1 MTSGLHGHGTLSG
14 PNTSDRRIRA
24 LREIPSPDIVR
35 TELPLT
41 GRRAEVVQRDRD
53 EIADI
58 LAGRDDRLL
67 VIVGPCSVHDPV
79 AAIDYARRL
88 APIAAEHVDRLKIV
102 MRVYFEKP
110 RTTVGWKGLI
120 NDPGMDGSFDV
131 ERGLRVAR
139 GLLLDLIDLGLPVG
153 CEFLEPTSPQYIA
166 DAVAWG
172 AIGAR
177 TTESQVHRQLASGL
191 SMPIGFKNGTD
202 GNVQVAVDGVKA
214 AAAQHVFFGVDDFGR
229 GAIVETE
236 GNTDCHI
243 ILRGGTAGPN
253 FDAGSVDGALASLA
267 KAGLPELVMID
278 CSHANSGKDH
288 IRQAEVATEVAA
300 MIASGQRGIS
310 GVMLESFLVAGAQ
323 APDAE
328 PLTYGQSVTDKCMD
342 WDATVTVMQA
352 LSAAKTRI

>member
-1 MTSGLHGHGTLSG
+1 MSITECGTTTI
-14 PNTSDRRIRA
+14 NTFDHRIVSF
-24 LREIPSPDIVR
+24 RELTAPTVIR

-41 GRRAEVVQRDRD
+41 ARRAQAVQRDRE
-53 EIADI
+53 EISAI

-67 VIVGPCSVHDPV
+67 LVVGPCSVHDPV
-79 AAIDYARRL
+79 AALDYARRL
-88 APIAAEHVDRLKIV
+88 APIAAQYAERLKIV

-110 RTTVGWKGLI
+110 RTTIGWKGLI

-131 ERGLRVAR
+131 ERGIRTAR
-139 GLLLDLIDLGLPVG
+139 GLLLGIIDLGLPVG

-202 GNVQVAVDGVKA
+202 GNIQVAIDGVKA
-214 AAAQHVFFGVDDFGR
+214 AAAPHNFFGVDDLGR
-229 GAIVETE
+229 AAVVETM
-236 GNTDCHI
+236 GNPNCHV

-253 FDAGSVDGALASLA
+253 YDASSVATAIGRLHR
-267 KAGLPELVMID
+267 AGLPDRVMID

-288 IRQAEVATEVAA
+288 VRQAEVVAEVIGRIAA
-300 MIASGQRGIS
+300 GERGI
-310 GVMLESFLVAGAQ
+310 GGLMLESFLVAGAQ
-323 APDAE
+323 SLSGE
-328 PLTYGQSVTDKCMD
+328 LMYGQSVTDQCMD
-342 WDATVTVMQA
+342 FRTTADLLGNLYTA
-352 LSAAKTRI
+352 LG

>member
-1 MTSGLHGHGTLSG
+1 MAQIATAQV
-14 PNTSDRRIRA
+14 TSDRRIR
-24 LREIPSPDIVR
+24 RFSDIPSPHDVL
-35 TELPLT
+35 TEFPL
-41 GRRAEVVQRDRD
+41 GARRAERVARDRD

-67 VIVGPCSVHDPV
+67 VVVGPCSVHDPAAALEYASRLVNV
-79 AAIDYARRL
+79 ADEL
-88 APIAAEHVDRLKIV
+88 QDRLKVV

-110 RTTVGWKGLI
+110 RTTIGWKGLI
-120 NDPGMDGSFDV
+120 NDPDMDGTFD
-131 ERGLRVAR
+131 VAR
-139 GLLLDLIDLGLPVG
+139 GLRIARQLLLDVIDIGLPVG

-191 SMPIGFKNGTD
+191 SMPVGFKNGTD

-214 AAAQHVFFGVDDFGR
+214 AAAPHVFFGMNDLGR
-229 GAIVETE
+229 GALVSTT
-236 GNTDCHI
+236 GNQDCHV
-243 ILRGGTAGPN
+243 ILRGGTDGPN
-253 FDAGSVDGALASLA
+253 CDAESVTAAAARLE
-267 KAGLPELVMID
+267 KAGLPGRVVID

-288 IRQAEVATEVAA
+288 VRQARVASDVAQLVRD
-300 MIASGQRGIS
+300 GLPVS

-323 APDAE
+323 SPEAR

-342 WDATVTVMQA
+342 WGTTDLVLRELSFQA
-352 LSAAKTRI
+352 GSNAAQPLL

>member
-1 MTSGLHGHGTLSG
+1 MSSEQSILSG
-14 PNTSDRRIRA
+14 PQTSDRRIRSF
-24 LREIPSPDIVR
+24 REIPSPDTVR
-35 TELPLT
+35 AELPLT
-41 GRRAEVVQRDRD
+41 ARRAEVVQSDRD

-67 VIVGPCSVHDPV
+67 VIVGPCSVHDPI
-79 AAIDYARRL
+79 AALDYARRL
-88 APIAAEHVDRLKIV
+88 APLATEHADRLKIV

-131 ERGLRVAR
+131 EGGLRMAR
-139 GLLLDLIDLGLPVG
+139 SLLLDIIDLGLPVG

-177 TTESQVHRQLASGL
+177 TTESQVHRQLASAL

-202 GNVQVAVDGVKA
+202 GNIQVAADGVKA
-214 AAAQHVFFGVDDFGR
+214 AAAEHVFFGVDDFGR
-229 GAIVETE
+229 GAIVETT

-243 ILRGGTAGPN
+243 ILRGGTGGPN
-253 FDAGSVDGALASLA
+253 FDAASIDGALASLA
-267 KAGLPELVMID
+267 KASLPERLMID

-288 IRQAEVATEVAA
+288 FRQASVATEVAA
-300 MIASGQRGIS
+300 MLAGGQRGIS

-323 APDAE
+323 STDAT

-342 WDATVTVMQA
+342 WDATVTVLQTLA
-352 LSAAKTRI
+352 AAKGR